1 MGRYLF
7 LIAVGII
14 IGLIFY
20 VVGYETGKKD
30 QEWLDRDRAA
40 EQLVN
45 EELQNLT
52 NRVKEKRVNNEN
64 QRTSS
69 GVREDINA

>member
-1 MGRYLF
+1 MN
-7 LIAVGII
+7 
-14 IGLIFY
+14 LIFALITGI
-20 VVGYETGKKD
+20 VFGFIGYILGYNAGKKD

-52 NRVKEKRVNNEN
+52 NRIKEKRVKDEN
-64 QRTSS
+64 QRT
-69 GVREDINA
+69 IP